1 MEHLDPYE
9 SLGFH
14 CNITLK
20 AFIANLEERL
30 KGTGITPT
38 QHRALAHL
46 VALGPLPQSELADHL
61 GITPASGVRLVD
73 RMERD
78 GWVSR
83 QPDPHDGRIKRV
95 VPTQK
100 AFEIWKEISKVGR
113 EILVKAYQG
122 LSAEQIETVKSI
134 LTRVRQNLAK

>member
-1 MEHLDPYE
+1 MTHLDPYE

-30 KGTGITPT
+30 KGSGITPT

-46 VALGPLPQSELADHL
+46 VALGSMPQSELAEHL
-61 GITPASGVRLVD
+61 AITPASGVRLVD

-83 QPDPHDGRIKRV
+83 RPDPNDGRIKRV
-95 VPTQK
+95 EPTPK
-100 AFEIWKEISKVGR
+100 AFAVWTEISKVGR
-113 EILVKAYQG
+113 QILAKAYQG
-122 LSAEQIETVKSI
+122 IPAEEIETVK
-134 LTRVRQNLAK
+134 RVLAQVRHNLAQ